1 MNASAIRNSPLESA
15 VVEVLR
21 QRLAVS
27 RISQR
32 EAERLLGLNHGVIG
46 NLLRRRT
53 ALRIQH
59 LELLG
64 RLLGVTPDQILTEA
78 LGISEIP
85 AEDDRFARRIASQ
98 VVDELL
104 RRAANTGISLPIAS
118 SS

>member
-1 MNASAIRNSPLESA
+1 MNASDDRNSPLESA
-15 VVEVLR
+15 AVEVLR

-46 NLLRRRT
+46 NVLRGRT
-53 ALRIQH
+53 ALRVQH

-64 RLLGVTPDQILTEA
+64 RLLGIAPDQILTEA

-85 AEDDRFARRIASQ
+85 PEDDLLARRIASQ
-98 VVDELL
+98 VVDELVQ
-104 RRAANTGISLPIAS
+104 RAANVGIPIPATPHS
-118 SS
+118 

>member
-1 MNASAIRNSPLESA
+1 MNALDIRNSALESA

-21 QRLAVS
+21 LRLADA

-32 EAERLLGLNHGVIG
+32 EAERLLGLGHGIVG
-46 NLLRRRT
+46 NILRGRT

-64 RLLGVTPDQILTEA
+64 PLLGFTPEEILSEARGSSQI
-78 LGISEIP
+78 P
-85 AEDDRFARRIASQ
+85 DDLFARRVASH

-104 RRAANTGISLPIAS
+104 QRGATVDSPVLATLNS
-118 SS
+118 

>member
-1 MNASAIRNSPLESA
+1 MSASDIRNSPLESA

-21 QRLAVS
+21 QRLAAS

-46 NLLRRRT
+46 NLLRGRT

-85 AEDDRFARRIASQ
+85 AEDDRIARLIASQ
-98 VVDELL
+98 VVNELL
-104 RRAANTGISLPIAS
+104 ERAGNTGIPTPLTPNP
-118 SS
+118 

>member
-1 MNASAIRNSPLESA
+1 MNASDIRNSPLESA

-46 NLLRRRT
+46 NVLRGRT

-64 RLLGVTPDQILTEA
+64 RLLGVAPDQILTEA
-78 LGISEIP
+78 LGISETS
-85 AEDDRFARRIASQ
+85 ADDDRFARRIASQ

-104 RRAANTGISLPIAS
+104 QRASGIGIPFPPAS
-118 SS
+118 NS